1 MTAGSDRAFK
11 AVQLLQQQPSP
22 ATIYD
27 AKRQKL
33 QQQLAA
39 LDAGEQHRHEQL
51 PQPCAVAATAAA
63 AVFVAATA
71 AAAAICSASSQHHCR
86 CSSLLCAR
94 PTSSATSWQMWA
106 GSMAAGQHSTA
117 AG

>member
-1 MTAGSDRAFK
+1 
-11 AVQLLQQQPSP
+11 
-22 ATIYD
+22 
-27 AKRQKL
+27 
-33 QQQLAA
+33 LAA

-117 AG
+117 AGRQHGRGPAQHGRGLAQHGPGQHSTYHSTRQWRT